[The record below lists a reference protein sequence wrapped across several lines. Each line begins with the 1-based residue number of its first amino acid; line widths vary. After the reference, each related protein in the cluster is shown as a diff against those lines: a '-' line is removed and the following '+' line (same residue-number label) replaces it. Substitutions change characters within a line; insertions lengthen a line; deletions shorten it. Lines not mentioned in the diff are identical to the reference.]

1 LSADP
6 SIRRSVDLS
15 ICRSFDLS
23 IFRSF
28 DLSIFRSFDM
38 SISYPVPYM
47 PDSHFRRVF
56 LLTLVVAL
64 TAGLLVVLQ
73 GFLLTILSAAVL
85 AGLLYPVYT
94 RLTRWFGGREGWAA
108 GASILITFVLVVGPL
123 LGLLSV
129 VVQQAA
135 SITANIRPVV
145 ERAISEPTYLDRLLH
160 QVPGYERVVPYREEI
175 LTKAG
180 EVVNSLG
187 SFLLTSLGDTTKG
200 TVAFLF
206 HFFIAL
212 YTVFFLLT
220 DGPNM
225 VQSMLDHLPLRLEEK
240 TQLTDRFL
248 SVTRATIKGTLVIG
262 AAQGTLSGI
271 AFWLAG
277 IPNAAFW
284 TVVMVV
290 LSILPLIGGA
300 LVWVPAVVILF
311 ASGKVVT
318 ALVLATFCA
327 LVVGSIDNVLRPR
340 LVGRDTKM
348 HDLVIL
354 FSTLGGLAVF
364 GPLGF
369 IVGPVLAGLFVTAWQ
384 IFGVAYRDELIDGTP
399 RLITP
404 DGEDLADA
412 VAEEQEDQDR

>member
-1 LSADP
+1 
-6 SIRRSVDLS
+6 
-15 ICRSFDLS
+15 
-23 IFRSF
+23 
-28 DLSIFRSFDM
+28 
-38 SISYPVPYM
+38 M

-64 TAGLLVVLQ
+64 TVGLLVVLQ
-73 GFLLTILSAAVL
+73 GFLMTILAAAVL
-85 AGLLYPVYT
+85 AGLLHPMHVW
-94 RLTRWFGGREGWAA
+94 LTRRLGGRGNWAA
-108 GASILITFVLVVGPL
+108 GLSIVAIFVLVVGPM

-135 SITANIRPVV
+135 SITTNIRPVI
-145 ERAISEPTYLDRLLH
+145 ERAVNEPTYLDRLLH
-160 QVPGYERVVPYREEI
+160 AVPGYERVMPYRQEI

-187 SFLLTSLGDTTKG
+187 GYLLSSLGDTTLG
-200 TVAFLF
+200 TVSFFF

-212 YTVFFLLT
+212 YTVFFLLI
-220 DGPNM
+220 DGQAM
-225 VQSMLDHLPLRLEEK
+225 LRSVLDHLPLHADEK
-240 TQLTDRFL
+240 TMLTDRFL

-262 AAQGTLSGI
+262 ALQGSLSGL

-300 LVWVPAVVILF
+300 LVWVPAVIILF
-311 ASGKVVT
+311 AMGKVGT
-318 ALVLATFCA
+318 AILLAVFCA
-327 LVVGSIDNVLRPR
+327 LVVGSVDNVLRPR

-354 FSTLGGLAVF
+354 FSTLGGLAVV

-369 IVGPVLAGLFVTAWQ
+369 IVGPVLAGLFVTAWE
-384 IFGVAYRDELIDGTP
+384 IFGVAYRDELIDPAP

-404 DGEDLADA
+404 DGSDLADA
-412 VAEEQEDQDR
+412 VADKDSQGTAQ

>member
-1 LSADP
+1 
-6 SIRRSVDLS
+6 
-15 ICRSFDLS
+15 
-23 IFRSF
+23 
-28 DLSIFRSFDM
+28 M
-38 SISYPVPYM
+38 S
-47 PDSHFRRVF
+47 DSHFRRVF
-56 LLTLVVAL
+56 LLTLVVIL
-64 TAGLLVVLQ
+64 TVGLLVVLQ
-73 GFLLTILSAAVL
+73 GFLMTILAAAVM
-85 AGLLYPVYT
+85 AGLLHPVHT
-94 RLTRWFGGREGWAA
+94 WLTRVFGGRQSWAA
-108 GASILITFVLVVGPL
+108 GVTLLITFLLVVGPL
-123 LGLLSV
+123 LGLVSI

-135 SITANIRPVV
+135 SITENIRPVV
-145 ERAISEPTYLDRLLH
+145 ERAINEPTYLDRLLQ
-160 QVPGYERVVPYREEI
+160 QVPGYDRVAPYRQEI
-175 LTKAG
+175 LTRAG
-180 EVVNSLG
+180 EVVKSLG
-187 SFLLTSLGDTTKG
+187 SFLLASLGDTTRG

-212 YTVFFLLT
+212 YTVFFLLI
-220 DGPNM
+220 DGRDM
-225 VQSMLDHLPLRLEEK
+225 AGSILDHLPLLSEEK

-262 AAQGTLSGI
+262 AAQGTLAGI

-284 TVVMVV
+284 TVVMIV

-300 LVWVPAVVILF
+300 LIWVPAVVILF
-311 ASGKVVT
+311 AMGKVVT
-318 ALVLATFCA
+318 ALLLAAFCA

-384 IFGVAYRDELIDGTP
+384 IFGVAYRDELLDDTP
-399 RLITP
+399 RLVTP
-404 DGEDLADA
+404 AGEDLADA
-412 VAEEQEDQDR
+412 VADEDQSSR